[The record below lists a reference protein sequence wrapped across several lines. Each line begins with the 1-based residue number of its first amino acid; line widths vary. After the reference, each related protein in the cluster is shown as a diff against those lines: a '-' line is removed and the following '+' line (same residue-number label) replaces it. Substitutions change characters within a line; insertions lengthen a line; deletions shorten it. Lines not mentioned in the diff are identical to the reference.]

1 MKLLNKTARFSATAV
16 AVAALLM
23 PTLSQADTLEQAVA
37 KTLDTHPELR
47 VAFNRFKAREAQID
61 QAFSGY
67 LPTVELS
74 AGWGLENTDS
84 PSTRRNPLNRSNEG
98 EVELKR
104 GEAGV
109 SIRQML
115 FDGFRTTS
123 EVERFTYEATAEQ
136 WTLIAA
142 AEDIALEV
150 AQVYLKFMQ
159 AEQVLTLAQK
169 NLQTHKDIYSQIK
182 QRTDSG
188 LGSTADLSQ
197 ITGRLARANANV
209 ISAQNNL
216 YDAIAE
222 YRSVTGVVPS
232 ETIMPVPDA
241 DQLPATYEG
250 TIKVAGEY
258 HPVLKSASQDIKAA
272 ESEKSSRE
280 SSYYPTIT
288 IELNGNWNND
298 INGEDGRSFTSD
310 VGGHSNDLQAMVRM
324 RYDLFAGGRDAALNR
339 ESAYKINEA
348 KEVRERAYRQ
358 IIEGAS
364 LAWNA
369 YELLPPQKQYIR
381 EHVVAAKETQAA
393 YAQQFNLGQR
403 SLLDLLDTENE
414 LFEARKDY
422 LQAEFDETLAQ
433 YRVLNATGQLLGS
446 LQVTRPETW
455 RGENEYEEGAY

>member
-1 MKLLNKTARFSATAV
+1 MKLFNKSARYSATAV

-23 PTLSQADTLEQAVA
+23 PTLGYSDTLEQAVA
-37 KTLDTHPELR
+37 KTLDTNPELK
-47 VAFNRFKAREAQID
+47 VAFNRFKAKEAQID

-67 LPTVELS
+67 LPNVEVS

-84 PSTRRNPLNRSNEG
+84 PSTRRNTLNKSG
-98 EVELKR
+98 EIELKR
-104 GEAGV
+104 GEAGI

-115 FDGFRTTS
+115 FDGMRTSS
-123 EVERFTYEATAEQ
+123 EVDRSTYETTAEQ

-150 AQVYLKFMQ
+150 ARVYLNFLQ

-169 NLQTHKDIYSQIK
+169 NLQTHTEIYNQIK
-182 QRTDSG
+182 QRTNSG

-197 ITGRLARANANV
+197 VTGRLARANANV
-209 ISAQNNL
+209 IAAQNNL

-222 YRSVTGVVPS
+222 YRNITGAVPS
-232 ETIMPVPDA
+232 DMIMPVPDA
-241 DQLPATYEG
+241 DQIPATYENA
-250 TIKVAGEY
+250 IKTASEY
-258 HPVLKSASQDIKAA
+258 HPVLKSASQDILAA
-272 ESEKSSRE
+272 ESEKGARE
-280 SSYYPTIT
+280 SSYYPSIT

-298 INGEDGRSFTSD
+298 LNGENGRSFTSD
-310 VGGHSNDLQAMVRM
+310 VGGYSNDLQAMVRM
-324 RYDLFAGGRDAALNR
+324 RYDLFAGGRDAAQNR

-348 KEVRERAYRQ
+348 KEIRERAYRQ
-358 IIEGAS
+358 IVEGAS

-381 EHVVAAKETQAA
+381 QHVVAAKETQVA

-422 LQAEFDETLAQ
+422 LRAEFDETLAQ
-433 YRVLNATGQLLGS
+433 YRVLNATGQLLNS
-446 LQVTRPETW
+446 MQVTRPDTW
-455 RGENEYEEGAY
+455 RGDSDYEGGAF